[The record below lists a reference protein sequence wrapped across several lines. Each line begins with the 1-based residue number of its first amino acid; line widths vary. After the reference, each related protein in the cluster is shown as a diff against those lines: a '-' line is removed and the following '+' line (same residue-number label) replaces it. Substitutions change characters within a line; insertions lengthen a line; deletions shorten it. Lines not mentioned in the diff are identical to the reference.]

1 MHIAARR
8 ALVTW
13 VLSVSQ
19 LVMAAPFDVTT
30 AFSLLRERAGL
41 PTLVQREGSF
51 SFTDRVDAKSVVVDA
66 RNGFIAWSEP
76 SPVQQFEFAL
86 FRGTKK
92 QFVAVLFSL
101 RGERSAP
108 TPPVTQLQAWA
119 IDAST
124 SAITDA
130 PKVVSSVPF
139 LEAFVAASDVAAVG
153 NLDDADVTPWL
164 ARVVKLPRQGL
175 TLEVTWAAGALERE
189 CATLKSRA
197 PELLCRNIAVLK
209 YSLRRATW
217 SRAAG
222 TFTLEPLPK
231 R

>member
-1 MHIAARR
+1 MAARR
-8 ALVTW
+8 ALVAW
-13 VLSVSQ
+13 VVGSSAVA
-19 LVMAAPFDVTT
+19 MAAPFDVTT
-30 AFSLLRERAGL
+30 AFSMLRERVAL
-41 PTLVQREGSF
+41 PVLVQREGAF
-51 SFTDRVDAKSVVVDA
+51 SFTDRPDVKGLAVDAK
-66 RNGFIAWSEP
+66 NGFIAWSEP
-76 SPVQQFEFAL
+76 SPAQQFEFAL
-86 FRGTKK
+86 FRSTKK

-101 RGERSAP
+101 RGERNAP
-108 TPPVTQLQAWA
+108 TPPVTQLQAWTV
-119 IDAST
+119 DAST

-189 CATLKSRA
+189 CATPKPRA

-217 SRAAG
+217 SRTAG
-222 TFTLEPLPK
+222 TFTLEPLAK